1 MAKRDSS
8 GQIRPLRMTR
18 ELRHVVE
25 GRSFY
30 PRRQA
35 QSQNQG
41 LEPRKSKR
49 ECHAHGIARP
59 ALMEI
64 IVNGDRRTVPENLTV
79 DALLEFLQM
88 RSSRVAIERNREI
101 LPRAQWQ
108 ATHVQPNDSFEI
120 VQFVGGG

>member
-1 MAKRDSS
+1 
-8 GQIRPLRMTR
+8 
-18 ELRHVVE
+18 
-25 GRSFY
+25 
-30 PRRQA
+30 
-35 QSQNQG
+35 
-41 LEPRKSKR
+41 
-49 ECHAHGIARP
+49 
-59 ALMEI
+59 MEI